1 LPNTRLFEET
11 DVQVSHWYRALDRRQ
26 WNTLFVA
33 NLGWMFDGYET
44 YALILT
50 AGVTFQQ
57 LLPLESRSAI
67 PFYAGLTIAVTL
79 LGWGFGGIA
88 GGILA
93 DYIGRKR
100 TLIYSILAYSLVTG
114 CTALA
119 WSWPSFVVLR
129 FVVGL
134 ALGAEWGTGA
144 SIVAEMWPAEH
155 RGKGAGLMQCGLG
168 IGFFCASGV
177 WFFISALGPS
187 AWRWMYVIGVLP
199 ALATW
204 WIRRGLIESDKW
216 TESDRRRREV
226 TAAQNRGEHLDEAS
240 RQLARFTLVDLF
252 VNPRTRRLTIIA
264 LLMSTTT
271 TLGWWGIS
279 SWVPAYV
286 SSVASIEGLPGAR
299 WASFAGMCYNIGAIC
314 GYIGLGFCADA
325 WGRKPVTI
333 TWFALALL
341 LTPALF
347 LWTHDLSLLLLVC
360 GINGVFSLGQ
370 YTWCPT
376 WLPEVYPTRIRATA
390 VSFCFNAPRF
400 IAFVGPLVAGTLI
413 TYFGGYG
420 RAAVIVSMIYI
431 LGLAAAP
438 FFPETRGKM
447 LPD

>member
-1 LPNTRLFEET
+1 MVCTRRKRICSSSPVTMTNNVWIWSKRASWQQIGVTLPNTRLVEET

-57 LLPLESRSAI
+57 LLPPESRPAI

-119 WSWPSFVVLR
+119 WSWHSFVVLR

-155 RGKGAGLMQCGLG
+155 RGKGAGLMQWGLG
-168 IGFFCASGV
+168 IGLFCAAGV
-177 WFFISALGPS
+177 WFFIGAVGPS
-187 AWRWMYVIGVLP
+187 VWRWMYIIGVLP

-204 WIRRGLIESDKW
+204 WMRRGLIDSDRW

-226 TAAQNRGEHLDEAS
+226 AAAQNRGEPLDEAS
-240 RQLARFTLVDLF
+240 RQL
-252 VNPRTRRLTIIA
+252 
-264 LLMSTTT
+264 
-271 TLGWWGIS
+271 
-279 SWVPAYV
+279 
-286 SSVASIEGLPGAR
+286 
-299 WASFAGMCYNIGAIC
+299 
-314 GYIGLGFCADA
+314 
-325 WGRKPVTI
+325 
-333 TWFALALL
+333 
-341 LTPALF
+341 
-347 LWTHDLSLLLLVC
+347 
-360 GINGVFSLGQ
+360 
-370 YTWCPT
+370 
-376 WLPEVYPTRIRATA
+376 
-390 VSFCFNAPRF
+390 
-400 IAFVGPLVAGTLI
+400 
-413 TYFGGYG
+413 
-420 RAAVIVSMIYI
+420 
-431 LGLAAAP
+431 
-438 FFPETRGKM
+438 
-447 LPD
+447 